1 LGKKIVIMAFLVS
14 FVIALFIFFTYEHK
28 SLRDNLGKISAREP
42 RASLEDFVVYRYAG
56 ETIKGKFS
64 ARFGN
69 LFEPNVIEV
78 DGEIKAERLTP
89 RGDVETAAAESA
101 TAYFKTASLA
111 RLLHQAAEFDRAELM
126 GFVEV
131 RFRDHVLTTDY
142 AEFLNDLREVRSI
155 RPVRVDGP
163 GRIFRG
169 EDGFI
174 YNLNTQ
180 SLEMRGL
187 VRGEAIIAKKG

>member
-1 LGKKIVIMAFLVS
+1 MGKKIVIAAFLVS
-14 FVIALFIFFTYEHK
+14 FVVALITFFTHERK
-28 SLRDNLGKISAREP
+28 SLRENLGKVSQREP

-56 ETIKGKFS
+56 EKLKGRFS
-64 ARFGN
+64 ARYGN
-69 LFEPNVIEV
+69 LYEPNVIEV
-78 DGEIKAERLTP
+78 DGEIRAERVMPNGSTE
-89 RGDVETAAAESA
+89 VAAAESA

-111 RLLHQAAEFDRAELM
+111 RLMHQAAEFDRAELM

-131 RFRDHVLTTDY
+131 KFKDHLLTPDY
-142 AEFLNDLREVRSI
+142 AEYLNDLSEVRSI

-180 SLEMRGL
+180 SLEMRGI
-187 VRGEAIIAKKG
+187 VRGEAVIAKKN